1 MGDKRNFNIVMS
13 ISLNSVGLWLNM
25 FKVAPKAYEGI
36 ELLR

>member
-13 ISLNSVGLWLNM
+13 ISLNSAGLWLNM
-25 FKVAPKAYEGI
+25 FKVVPKAYEGI

>member
-13 ISLNSVGLWLNM
+13 ISLNSAGLWLNM
-25 FKVAPKAYEGI
+25 FKVAPKVYEGI